1 MEVLDDLMRD
11 RNHNLIS
18 QTLEDSRDVME
29 KLISYDDMPP
39 SQTFEDS
46 IIKSASGLSQRL
58 LGSKLLLEYMYEN

>member
-1 MEVLDDLMRD
+1 MEVLDDLIRD

-46 IIKSASGLSQRL
+46 IIKSANVLSQRL

>member
-46 IIKSASGLSQRL
+46 IIKSASVLSQRL